1 MDDRCHHAPALPLLA
16 AIAAMIVFGLWTVD
30 AWAQGGSAGRS
41 ASAAAQRS
49 FEGTVTLAELDG
61 TLVVN
66 TASGESRI
74 VYVEEA
80 TRITA
85 GGRRIGYD
93 GIKAGDRVRVRADGM
108 RKALEVIRLGK

>member
-1 MDDRCHHAPALPLLA
+1 VQAGSLELA
-16 AIAAMIVFGLWTVD
+16 AD
-30 AWAQGGSAGRS
+30 K
-41 ASAAAQRS
+41 ASQS
-49 FEGTVTLAELDG
+49 VEGIVTLAELDG

-74 VYVEEA
+74 VYVEDA